1 MAAISHATMRVHKAV
16 IVVVLVALLAVGA
29 WVTLTVTSRGSGGA
43 PSTPTPVAHHS
54 VAQSVENCTW
64 RRNGWYC

>member
-1 MAAISHATMRVHKAV
+1 MATISHATMRFHKAV
-16 IVVVLVALLAVGA
+16 VVVVFVALLAVGTA
-29 WVTLTVTSRGSGGA
+29 VTLTVTIRGSGGS

-54 VAQSVENCTW
+54 VAQSVENCMW

>member
-1 MAAISHATMRVHKAV
+1 MATISHATMRLHKAV
-16 IVVVLVALLAVGA
+16 VVVVFVALLAVGTA
-29 WVTLTVTSRGSGGA
+29 VTLTVTIRGSGGS

-54 VAQSVENCTW
+54 VAQSVENCMW